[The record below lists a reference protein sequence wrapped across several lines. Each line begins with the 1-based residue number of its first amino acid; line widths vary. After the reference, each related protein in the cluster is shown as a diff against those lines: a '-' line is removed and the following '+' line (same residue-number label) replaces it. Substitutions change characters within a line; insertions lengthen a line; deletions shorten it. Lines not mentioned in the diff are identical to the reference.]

1 MNYIWLG
8 NNEQINPTQNI
19 NININNQI
27 NTTTPINNM
36 SIGGLFNLLF
46 NITVTS
52 NINRVWV

>member
-19 NININNQI
+19 NINNEI
-27 NTTTPINNM
+27 NTTTIINNM

-46 NITVTS
+46 NIDV
-52 NINRVWV
+52 IYDVNRVWI